1 MANPFGLTD
10 AQVERQLDKLQSV
23 LFDAVEDIPD
33 SDEYSAVVKDE
44 VLKLFL
50 KQFPTENQDQP
61 LTEDIFKTRLANLG
75 KSLVDYINEA
85 TESSINEKLML
96 FFLSDFISQIMGS
109 IFNVYSEEEYDPMFG

>member
-33 SDEYSAVVKDE
+33 SDEYSATVKDE
-44 VLKLFL
+44 VLQLFL
-50 KQFPTENQDQP
+50 NQFPTDKQDEP
-61 LTEDIFKTRLANLG
+61 ITEESFKTRLAHLG

-109 IFNVYSEEEYDPMFG
+109 IFNVYSEEQYDPMFG